1 MAPKKSL
8 SMSTVLPLATD
19 YLVNVTENH
28 ESYRKVVREFA
39 EKVIAPHAMRIDKE
53 NEMNMEIVRKAS
65 EIGVFGIPFPEEYG
79 GAGADDLTLAI
90 AVEELT
96 RISAACATAIIA
108 SYLVSTPLF
117 LFGNEEQKKKYLPPL
132 AKGEKLGAHAMTE
145 PGAGSDVAGIK
156 TTAEKKGGNYV
167 INGRKLFIT
176 NGDKANV
183 YLVFARTSPP
193 DKSKRH
199 LGVTAF
205 LVERETPGLNV
216 GQRLNVI
223 GLRGEQP
230 VELVF
235 DNMEVPEENILGE
248 LGRGVRIALTTYDH
262 GRIGVAAQGVGL
274 AQAALEA
281 ALKYSVQRQT
291 FDNYLLSYQQVQFKI
306 AEMAAAVH
314 TSRLLTYWAASLSKN
329 GKDFLKAASI
339 AKITATEAAEKNA
352 HLAMLIMGAYGVST
366 ETGVERLLRD
376 SQVIKTYEGT
386 NDIQRLTI
394 VKEIVKELGIRV

>member
-1 MAPKKSL
+1 
-8 SMSTVLPLATD
+8 MSTISPAATD
-19 YLVNVTENH
+19 YLVNVTESH

-39 EKVIAPHAMRIDKE
+39 ERVIAPYAVKIDKE

-96 RISAACATAIIA
+96 RVSAACATAIIA

-156 TTAEKKGGNYV
+156 TTAEKKGSNYV

-193 DKSKRH
+193 DKVKRH

-205 LVERETPGLNV
+205 LVDRETPGLNV

-248 LGRGVRIALTTYDH
+248 VGRGVRIALTTYDH

-274 AQAALEA
+274 AQAALET

-306 AEMAAAVH
+306 AEMTAAVH
-314 TSRLLTYWAASLSKN
+314 TSRLLTYWAASLSKS

-366 ETGVERLLRD
+366 ETGVERILRD

-394 VKEIVKELGIRV
+394 VKEVVKEMGINT